1 MKFGTQS
8 REGLVFSAYGVYAVR
23 PDDARSFDARS
34 VVRQLH
40 GGVDVVLVLLL
51 SGACVT
57 LDMRAIGGVSFAS

>member
-34 VVRQLH
+34 VVQRQLH
-40 GGVDVVLVLLL
+40 GGVDVVLVLTWKFEVGKALVQQWWEL
-51 SGACVT
+51 
-57 LDMRAIGGVSFAS
+57 